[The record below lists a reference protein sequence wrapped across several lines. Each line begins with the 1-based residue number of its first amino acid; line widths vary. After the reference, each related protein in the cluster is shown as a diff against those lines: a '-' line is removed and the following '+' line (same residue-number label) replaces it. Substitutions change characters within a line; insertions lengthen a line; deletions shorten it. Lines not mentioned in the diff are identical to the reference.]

1 MAVKK
6 EKAVDREALNSGLMG
21 IPKIKIAV
29 VRDLLDM
36 GISEIHELIGRSPE
50 VLFEELIKLKT
61 EVPKDT
67 LYAFRM
73 AVYYAETEDP
83 DPVRMTPWAWAD

>member
-1 MAVKK
+1 LKEKK
-6 EKAVDREALNSGLMG
+6 EVDHDALRSGLMG
-21 IPKIKIAV
+21 IPKIKIAN

-50 VLFEELIKLKT
+50 VLYEELVKLKA
-61 EVPKDT
+61 EAPRDT

-73 AVYYAETEDP
+73 AVYYAETKDP
-83 DPVRMTPWAWAD
+83 DPAKVNPWAWTD